1 MGDDL
6 MYIAYDVED
15 GNYLLHISLKNDF
28 PNSID
33 KRNLLIFENNQH
45 IETAIMVYKEMRE
58 TNDMLEH
65 WLLVE
70 DLESIIYGYICGELI
85 LRVYKSSR

>member
-1 MGDDL
+1 
-6 MYIAYDVED
+6 MYIDYNVED

-33 KRNLLIFENNQH
+33 KKRLLIFENNQH
-45 IETAIMVYKEMRE
+45 IETAIMVYKKICEN
-58 TNDMLEH
+58 NDLLEH

-70 DLESIIYGYICGELI
+70 DMESIIYGYICGELI
-85 LRVYKSSR
+85 LRVYKSS

>member
-1 MGDDL
+1 

>member
-1 MGDDL
+1 

-28 PNSID
+28 PNGID
-33 KRNLLIFENNQH
+33 KKSLLIFENNQH
-45 IETAIMVYKEMRE
+45 IETAIMVYKTMCE
-58 TNDMLEH
+58 NDDLLER

-70 DLESIIYGYICGELI
+70 DKESIIYGYLCGELI
-85 LRVYKSSR
+85 LRVYKNN